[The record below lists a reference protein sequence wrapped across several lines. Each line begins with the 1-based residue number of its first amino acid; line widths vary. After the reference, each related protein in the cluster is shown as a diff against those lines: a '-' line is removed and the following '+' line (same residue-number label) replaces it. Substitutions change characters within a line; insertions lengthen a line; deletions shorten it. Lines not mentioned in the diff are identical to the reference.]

1 MFPCA
6 SLTQFL
12 NLKTTFQKTAYFR
25 NVVGKAL
32 KLLTFLCAISD
43 DKRNRQTL
51 VGNSVFRRDILISD
65 FLYVFESLF

>member
-1 MFPCA
+1 MCFFN
-6 SLTQFL
+6 TIFKFKNYTFL
-12 NLKTTFQKTAYFR
+12 KTAYFR

-43 DKRNRQTL
+43 NKRNRQTL
-51 VGNSVFRRDILISD
+51 IGNSVFRRDILISD